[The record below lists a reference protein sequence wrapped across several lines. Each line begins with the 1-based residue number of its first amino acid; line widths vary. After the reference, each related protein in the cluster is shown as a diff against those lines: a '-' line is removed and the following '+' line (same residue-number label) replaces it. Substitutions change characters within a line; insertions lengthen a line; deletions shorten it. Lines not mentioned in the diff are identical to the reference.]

1 MSEEYEVLE
10 DGKVVQADNNEQPNG
25 KKKREKKPKSK
36 ARIIIEWV
44 LTGIFAA
51 LFVVAAIGQVG
62 AMINKKANYNQNLPY
77 GYGSFVVK
85 TDSMEPKYKV
95 NTAIITHKESG
106 SAILEKFNKPN
117 VSRLVSEEGGIKVY
131 QALWNSDTD
140 EGKKSGYVDITFM
153 DVYTA
158 RFLAYDND
166 LYIQTTVTNVPMTHR
181 LREIHVDE
189 NETDNNKKYVFIVA
203 GINTES
209 EHQSAKGQY
218 QAFTARQVLGVVI
231 HSSPALGAF
240 FGFISSPWGLLVF
253 LLVPAFYLVITS
265 VLDIFKT
272 MKDPEEEGA
281 EGEKT
286 SEGKSKAPSSLDSLS
301 EEDKERL
308 KREMLDEMMNKK

>member
-1 MSEEYEVLE
+1 MSEEYEVLK
-10 DGKVVQADNNEQPNG
+10 DGEVVQADNNEQPNG

-51 LFVVAAIGQVG
+51 LFVVAAIGQIG
-62 AMINKKANYNQNLPY
+62 AMINKKSNYNQNLPY
-77 GYGSFVVK
+77 GYGSFVVQ

-95 NTAIITHKESG
+95 KSAIITHKESG
-106 SAILEKFNKPN
+106 KAILEKFNKPN
-117 VSRLVSEEGGIKVY
+117 VSELVKDEDGIKVY
-131 QALWNSDTD
+131 KALWNNDTE
-140 EGKKSGYVDITFM
+140 EGEKFGYIDITFM
-153 DVYTA
+153 DVYGST
-158 RFLAYDND
+158 FKPYSPEYTDHTS
-166 LYIQTTVTNVPMTHR
+166 TTGYPMTHR

-189 NETDNNKKYVFIVA
+189 DETDNLKKYVFVVA
-203 GINTES
+203 GINTKS

-218 QAFTARQVLGVVI
+218 QVFTAKEVLGVVI
-231 HSSPALGAF
+231 LNSAFLGGF

-253 LLVPAFYLVITS
+253 LLIPASYLVITS